1 MNVDLLNSL
10 AEENDDSLL
19 RWPDLFVK
27 VLSNMMGRE
36 ADLHE
41 MSSQKSEICCHITFE
56 RFKDDPVASLQ
67 EIYSRIGLSFSPK
80 MKQAL
85 QTYESRHFLY
95 KRRHAY
101 TNPTIETMRIN
112 ESDYRN
118 SLPVRRYAN
127 LLMQKYD
134 AQFQ

>member
-1 MNVDLLNSL
+1 VSIVRDPVDALESFAGLSTSVIRSSMNVDLLNSL

-67 EIYSRIGLSFSPK
+67 EIYSRIALSF
-80 MKQAL
+80 
-85 QTYESRHFLY
+85 
-95 KRRHAY
+95 Y
-101 TNPTIETMRIN
+101 TENETSSMN
-112 ESDYRN
+112 
-118 SLPVRRYAN
+118 V
-127 LLMQKYD
+127 
-134 AQFQ
+134 